1 MTVRREAR
9 ARWLAAATVLA
20 VVGSAALLAWVRN
33 ADAPP
38 AVVDDPALVVFERL
52 DCGMCHSLHGQG
64 DPRRPL
70 DRVGERLDAPSIRAW
85 TVGEGPA
92 RAALPTS
99 TLRIK
104 ARFAAEPDIDLL
116 VDYLTRQRGPAR

>member
-1 MTVRREAR
+1 MRREAR

-20 VVGSAALLAWVRN
+20 AVGSAAGLAWVRN
-33 ADAPP
+33 AGAPS
-38 AVVDDPALVVFERL
+38 AVVDDPALAVFERL
-52 DCGMCHSLHGQG
+52 NCGMCHSLQGQG
-64 DPRRPL
+64 NPRRPL
-70 DRVGERLDAPSIRAW
+70 DGVGERLDPASIRAW

-92 RAALPTS
+92 REALSTS